1 LLAREPSSN
10 HGKKKARYIELDMRA
25 LPNWAQFVT
34 DIGKRRPV
42 TGKAAAAVRPKS
54 AAVIELG
61 QIFTACAQTAYS
73 LVYMD

>member
-1 LLAREPSSN
+1 LLAGEPSSN
-10 HGKKKARYIELDMRA
+10 HGKKKARYIERDMRA
-25 LPNWAQFVT
+25 LPNRAQFVT
-34 DIGKRRPV
+34 DIGKRQPV
-42 TGKAAAAVRPKS
+42 TGKAAGGRPTQS